1 MSGSAVQL
9 YEEDFV
15 RWTEQQSSALREAAG
30 AGTNLPLDWENLAE
44 EIESLGRSQR
54 HELHSRIAGIPE
66 HLLKLDYSRAND
78 PRRGWIETVARQ
90 RAEIEL
96 LLKDSPSLRRDVA
109 RIVTEEGPRVCA
121 SDHPGFTY
129 TARMWAILRRRRTL
143 KTRCSATG
151 SRGMSLSPPAGRGTS
166 LRRAIYPRC
175 LRKKA
180 ATGSKEALVER
191 FSLST

>member
-15 RWTEQQSSALREAAG
+15 RWTEQQSSALREAAA

-78 PRRGWIETVARQ
+78 PRRGWIETVRASASGDRALTQRQ
-90 RAEIEL
+90 SE
-96 LLKDSPSLRRDVA
+96 P
-109 RIVTEEGPRVCA
+109 EEGRCSNHYRGGPTDCA
-121 SDHPGFTY
+121 SDHPG
-129 TARMWAILRRRRTL
+129 ASL
-143 KTRCSATG
+143 TRPGCG
-151 SRGMSLSPPAGRGTS
+151 Q
-166 LRRAIYPRC
+166 
-175 LRKKA
+175 
-180 ATGSKEALVER
+180 
-191 FSLST
+191 